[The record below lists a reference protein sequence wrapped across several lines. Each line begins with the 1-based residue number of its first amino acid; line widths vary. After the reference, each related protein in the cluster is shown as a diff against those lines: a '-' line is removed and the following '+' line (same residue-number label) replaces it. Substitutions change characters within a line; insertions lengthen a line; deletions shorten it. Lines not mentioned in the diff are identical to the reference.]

1 MNKERDYIAEGQQAY
16 EGWRGSFL
24 ADPEHRRVYE
34 EEARK
39 KELWL
44 QLVEAA
50 KFGQSATQVATTGI
64 SPHSQR

>member
-1 MNKERDYIAEGQQAY
+1 MSQERDYSAEGQQVY
-16 EGWRGSFL
+16 EDWRRDFL

-44 QLVEAA
+44 QL
-50 KFGQSATQVATTGI
+50 
-64 SPHSQR
+64 

>member
-1 MNKERDYIAEGQQAY
+1 MSKERDYIAEGQQAY
-16 EGWRGSFL
+16 EGWRRDFL

-44 QLVEAA
+44 QL
-50 KFGQSATQVATTGI
+50 
-64 SPHSQR
+64 